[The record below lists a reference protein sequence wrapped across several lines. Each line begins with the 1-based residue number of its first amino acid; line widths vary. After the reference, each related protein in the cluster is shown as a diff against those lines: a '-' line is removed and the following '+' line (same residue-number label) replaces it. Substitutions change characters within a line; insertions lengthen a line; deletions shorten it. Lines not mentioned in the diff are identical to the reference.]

1 VIGNDDNDVSCEGT
15 LIIFNLQNQKRFIYI
30 ANSLISDK
38 DLVDHSREIMHEI
51 SANETSKRSGSAGSF
66 MFSHSNSQS
75 LSKVT
80 QHPTA
85 VTVPSVGG
93 TAISTIYNNKHSS
106 RASESSSRVVKHSV
120 YRDVPNMKRVNKHQK
135 GKELKDSCA
144 YRTNV
149 IAEMMS
155 RIESLIIAKEM
166 NRLEIG

>member
-1 VIGNDDNDVSCEGT
+1 
-15 LIIFNLQNQKRFIYI
+15 
-30 ANSLISDK
+30 
-38 DLVDHSREIMHEI
+38 
-51 SANETSKRSGSAGSF
+51 

-135 GKELKDSCA
+135 GKELKVSGA

-166 NRLEIG
+166 NLLEMDDPFATLKTINTNMETNDFPDSICLHHRRTQPWRLMWMETSRMRLKPWLTMAEYFLLKLGIITV